1 MGKRSRKGGIPGIEM
16 RLGMNKF
23 ERVHL
28 DIKERDEKRRQR
40 REKKHASLFH
50 YLIKF
55 EIQNKKIK
63 ASITQSTTNHLKV
76 RIPNCPILL
85 PYSLGG

>member
-40 REKKHASLFH
+40 REKPCIIIPLFD
-50 YLIKF
+50 
-55 EIQNKKIK
+55 KI
-63 ASITQSTTNHLKV
+63 
-76 RIPNCPILL
+76 
-85 PYSLGG
+85 